1 MKQPQNNSNQTTKK
15 VSIFKDK
22 LWLLPLLSGLVMLV
36 IGFGLGSVFSK
47 ARDGRIPNNQRGSF
61 SQRNNRGNGL
71 GGFNGAPGGRMM
83 GNFGQVTAISETSIT
98 IKNPRTEKEQTF
110 TINSETKVEDSGE
123 SSSASNIKTGDTV
136 AIQTSNSDTNL
147 ATRINLNSAPP
158 TP

>member
-1 MKQPQNNSNQTTKK
+1 
-15 VSIFKDK
+15 
-22 LWLLPLLSGLVMLV
+22 
-36 IGFGLGSVFSK
+36 
-47 ARDGRIPNNQRGSF
+47 
-61 SQRNNRGNGL
+61 
-71 GGFNGAPGGRMM
+71 MM